1 MALSTEK
8 KVGLF
13 FILGLILFG
22 VMLELGG
29 QWNPFERSIPYK
41 TFLTSVTG
49 LKVGDSVRLA
59 GVDVGKINGIDVLEG
74 KVRIDF
80 DVKKGTKI
88 RTRFCCKSSHD
99 QSSGRAVPRYFLRF
113 ADSARSSS
121 RSNGCE

>member
-29 QWNPFERSIPYK
+29 QWNPFEKAIRYN

-49 LKVGDSVRLA
+49 LKTGDPVRLA
-59 GVDVGKINGIDVLEG
+59 GVEVGKITGINVIDG
-74 KVRIDF
+74 KVKVDF
-80 DVKKGTKI
+80 EVKKGTKV
-88 RTRFCCKSSHD
+88 RTDSVASLRMTNLLGG
-99 QSSGRAVPRYFLRF
+99 QFLGLSF
-113 ADSARSSS
+113 GTPSAPLL
-121 RSNGCE
+121 